1 MKKFIK
7 LSRNSIILGFLFF
20 SMTACSQQDLVT
32 KKVLNNK
39 LSILLPKDFTLMQ
52 NEMLEVKYPIA
63 ERRPT
68 EVYTDES
75 GAINVALNITQNQV
89 TQEQLPEV
97 EEALKNQFTSTPNI
111 TFNSCEIRA
120 INGQKYV
127 ILDFYS
133 QAVDTKIYNL
143 MFVTSLNNKMLIG
156 TFNCTVEHL
165 TQWEPVGQKIIN
177 SVKVL

>member
-1 MKKFIK
+1 MKRFIK

-20 SMTACSQQDLVT
+20 SMTACSLQDLVT

-39 LSILLPKDFTLMQ
+39 LSILLPKDFDLMQ

-97 EEALKNQFTSTPNI
+97 EKALKNQFSSTLNI
-111 TFNSCEIRA
+111 TFNTS
-120 INGQKYV
+120 
-127 ILDFYS
+127 
-133 QAVDTKIYNL
+133 
-143 MFVTSLNNKMLIG
+143 VTPR
-156 TFNCTVEHL
+156 
-165 TQWEPVGQKIIN
+165 Q
-177 SVKVL
+177 

>member
-1 MKKFIK
+1 M
-7 LSRNSIILGFLFF
+7 FF
-20 SMTACSQQDLVT
+20 SMAVYSQQNLVS
-32 KKVLNNK
+32 KNVLNNK
-39 LSILLPKDFTLMQ
+39 LSILLPIDFVLMQ
-52 NEMLEVKYPIA
+52 NRILEVKYPIA
-63 ERRPT
+63 ERRPS

-75 GAINVALNITQNQV
+75 GAINIALNLTQNQV
-89 TQEQLPEV
+89 DQEQLLEV
-97 EEALKNQFTSTPNI
+97 EKALKAQFTSTPNI
-111 TFNSCEIRA
+111 TFNSSELRS

-165 TQWEPVGQKIIN
+165 TQWKSVGQKIIN
-177 SVKVL
+177 SLKVL